1 MIEQTIEVG
10 PFTPQE
16 TEELVEK
23 LKAQSVSFELLKDE
37 ETEKAEMKS
46 DYANLVN
53 KVELRTEAYLG
64 QVFYLKINQGDFS
77 KMKALFSEY
86 GMATTPKE
94 NPEELNADIQEVHQD
109 NLEQKRLQRIL
120 VWAFLAFL
128 ASSAI
133 YLFRSTN

>member
-1 MIEQTIEVG
+1 MIEQTLEVG

-23 LKAQSVSFELLKDE
+23 LKAQHVSFELLKDE
-37 ETEKAEMKS
+37 ETEKAEMKN

-53 KVELRTEAYLG
+53 KVELRTESYLG
-64 QVFYLKINQGDFS
+64 QVFYLKMNQSDFT
-77 KMKALFSEY
+77 KMKSLFSEY

-94 NPEELNADIQEVHQD
+94 NPDELNADIQEVHRD
-109 NLEQKRLQRIL
+109 SLEQKKFQRVLI
-120 VWAFLAFL
+120 WAFLLFL
-128 ASSAI
+128 ATSAV

>member
-1 MIEQTIEVG
+1 M
-10 PFTPQE
+10 
-16 TEELVEK
+16 
-23 LKAQSVSFELLKDE
+23 KDE
-37 ETEKAEMKS
+37 ETEKAEIKS
-46 DYANLVN
+46 YYANLVN
-53 KVELRTEAYLG
+53 KVEIRTEAYLG